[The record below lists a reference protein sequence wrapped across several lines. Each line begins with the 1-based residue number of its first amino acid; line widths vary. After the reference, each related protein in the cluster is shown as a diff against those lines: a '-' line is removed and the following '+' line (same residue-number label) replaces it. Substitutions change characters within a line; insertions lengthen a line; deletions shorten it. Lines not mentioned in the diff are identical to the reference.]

1 MIQEDKFWVANEIPF
16 DEIEIALPED
26 DPYEIMS
33 EDTRPVLLLK
43 RLLLK
48 DYLVDGF
55 TQE

>member
-1 MIQEDKFWVANEIPF
+1 MIQEDKFWVANEIPL
-16 DEIEIALPED
+16 DEIEISLPED

-33 EDTRPVLLLK
+33 EDRRPVLLLK